1 MDQFEA
7 AVDAFDQADYKT
19 AFYLFFPLAME
30 GNERAQSYI
39 DRLQKSNQGIPK
51 DYERVRPWQDVI
63 DLDEGSMDS
72 LDSFFGALDYET
84 YLFFEGVDEKDADAS
99 NQLEFAIYLF
109 EFDNGEADDNFLES
123 RKYMELAAEGGNAI
137 SQWNMAEG
145 GGLKEALKWY
155 AVLAESGDLTAKYKL
170 ACRHLYWV
178 GDDQSVALGMA
189 LCREAALAGSIE
201 AQVELADLYFNGK
214 FCSQNYAEAEKFLKL
229 AILKRVERNDTLR
242 MRAYGKLG
250 RIYEKGGFGI
260 DADPF
265 RAATYV
271 RDSGYPGAAW
281 KIRNIY
287 LAGPSE
293 GGPDKHEWC
302 RFFSTLNVA
311 DAYFDL
317 GYLYLGSQSNAENLL
332 QAVWNFDAAAR
343 LGHPD
348 AKTVRALTAANLS
361 ASQARQ
367 LKEMLQL
374 NPDNPLP
381 F

>member
-1 MDQFEA
+1 
-7 AVDAFDQADYKT
+7 
-19 AFYLFFPLAME
+19 
-30 GNERAQSYI
+30 
-39 DRLQKSNQGIPK
+39 
-51 DYERVRPWQDVI
+51 
-63 DLDEGSMDS
+63 
-72 LDSFFGALDYET
+72 
-84 YLFFEGVDEKDADAS
+84 
-99 NQLEFAIYLF
+99 
-109 EFDNGEADDNFLES
+109 
-123 RKYMELAAEGGNAI
+123 
-137 SQWNMAEG
+137 MAEG

-155 AVLAESGDLTAKYKL
+155 AVLAESGDLVAKYKL

-178 GDDQSVALGMA
+178 GNDQNVLLGIA

-201 AQVELADLYFNGK
+201 AQMELAELYFNGRI
-214 FCSQNYAEAEKFLKL
+214 CGQDYAEAEKFLKL
-229 AILKRVERNDTLR
+229 ATIKRVERNDTLR

-260 DADPF
+260 EADPF
-265 RAATYV
+265 RAATYH
-271 RDSGYPGAAW
+271 SNSHYPGAPW

-287 LAGPSE
+287 LAGPTPSR
-293 GGPDKHEWC
+293 PDQYAWC

-317 GYLYLGSQSNAENLL
+317 GHLYVGSQSDAENLV

-348 AKTVRALTAANLS
+348 AKAMRAQTAAKLS
-361 ASQARQ
+361 APQAQQ

-374 NPDNPLP
+374 NPDKPLP